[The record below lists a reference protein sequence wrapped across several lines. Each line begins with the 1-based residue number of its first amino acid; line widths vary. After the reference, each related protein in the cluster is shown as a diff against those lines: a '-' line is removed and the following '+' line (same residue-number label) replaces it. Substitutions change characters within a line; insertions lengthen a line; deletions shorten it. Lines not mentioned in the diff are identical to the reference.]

1 MLDFLRPEAR
11 ATLWRWREIVAALP
25 LAALGLWW
33 GLGRFGLLA
42 WLGWGMVGLSVLMAL
57 TGVQRGRFRQNGA
70 GPGYVQLD
78 ERRLAYFGPL
88 TGGVMDLDD
97 LCRVALEPQARP
109 APHWILSGI
118 GGQEL
123 AIPVNAA
130 GAEALF
136 DVFAAL
142 PGIRTGQMFAALQ
155 TTPAAR
161 VTIWEQAA
169 PRLN

>member
-1 MLDFLRPEAR
+1 MSGFLRPEAR
-11 ATLWRWREIVAALP
+11 ASLWRWREIV
-25 LAALGLWW
+25 LAVPFTMLGLWW
-33 GLGRFGLLA
+33 AFGHFGLLA
-42 WLGWGMVGLSVLMAL
+42 WLGWGLVGLSGVLVV
-57 TGVQRGRFRQNGA
+57 TGVQRGRFRQGGA

-97 LCRVALEPQARP
+97 LCRVALEPKARP
-109 APHWILSGI
+109 APHWILTGI

-142 PGIRTGQMFAALQ
+142 PGIKTGQMLAVLQ
-155 TTPAAR
+155 NTPDAR
-161 VTIWEQAA
+161 VTVWEQAA
-169 PRLN
+169 PRLH